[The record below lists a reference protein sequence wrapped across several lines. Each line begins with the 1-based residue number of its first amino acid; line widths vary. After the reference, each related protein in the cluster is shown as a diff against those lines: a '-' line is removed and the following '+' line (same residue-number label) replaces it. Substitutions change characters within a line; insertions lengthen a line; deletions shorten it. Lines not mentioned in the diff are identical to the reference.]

1 MKKRIGNDYPIEIEV
16 TRNGQPEDFSY
27 VTTLSVV
34 LKSCFGA
41 ILPFEYI
48 VEGNVIKGVFW
59 GKDQH
64 QTGSYLIEL
73 VENNGIKGMASLD
86 AELITLVDHTYK
98 ESDVDETGLNVN
110 FDIVPEGVSMGATI
124 TAAKNGLSAYELAV
138 LDGFVG
144 TLSEWLESLH
154 GRDGVDGIDG
164 KDGKDGKDG
173 EDGSIGPVGP
183 KGEDGFSPRVSTISL
198 EGGVALNIIDK
209 DGSHLFRVYNG
220 KDGNKGDKGDK
231 GEKGDTGNKG
241 EKGDKGDK
249 GDPGPQGPVGPKGED
264 GVLVETDPT
273 VPSWAK
279 QPTKPSYTAQEV
291 GAIPDTT
298 KVVTYTE
305 EGSGTVPSLEYA
317 TKSDLATKVDK
328 VSGKGLSTNDY
339 TTAEKQKL
347 AGLSSYDDT
356 ELRGLIN
363 GKYSKPSGGIPKSD
377 LSSDVQATLNKVDAL
392 YDDYSTALNL
402 I

>member
-1 MKKRIGNDYPIEIEV
+1 MKKRIGNDIPIEIEV

-41 ILPFEYI
+41 TLPFEYI

-154 GRDGVDGIDG
+154 GRDGVDGVDG

-173 EDGSIGPVGP
+173 EDGSVGPVGP

-220 KDGNKGDKGDK
+220 KDGNKGD
-231 GEKGDTGNKG
+231 T
-241 EKGDKGDK
+241 
-249 GDPGPQGPVGPKGED
+249 GPQGPAG
-264 GVLVETDPT
+264 
-273 VPSWAK
+273 
-279 QPTKPSYTAQEV
+279 PSYD
-291 GAIPDTT
+291 DT
-298 KVVTYTE
+298 E
-305 EGSGTVPSLEYA
+305 IRGLISG
-317 TKSDLATKVDK
+317 KVDK
-328 VSGKGLSTNDY
+328 VPGKGLSTNDF
-339 TTAEKQKL
+339 TNEEKLKL
-347 AGLSSYDDT
+347 LYLKNYDETMLVNIINAHVEHATDEDIL
-356 ELRGLIN
+356 ELL
-363 GKYSKPSGGIPKSD
+363 KPSD
-377 LSSDVQATLNKVDAL
+377 FNEDFNKDFG
-392 YDDYSTALNL
+392 SNE
-402 I
+402 